1 MTGTTKVR
9 VPAVEGF
16 FTLDDEPHLIG
27 GRLTGSGGYCFPL
40 HLGGSDPRN
49 PAGGVEEVE
58 LSRFGRIWSF
68 TNSAYPPPP
77 PFIITEPYVP
87 VVVAAVELELEQM
100 VILGQVAPGWS
111 LEDLAVGME
120 VELVTGVL
128 YEDEESEYLTWQ
140 WRPVGER
147 SGSSGG
153 GSDG

>member
-1 MTGTTKVR
+1 
-9 VPAVEGF
+9 
-16 FTLDDEPHLIG
+16 
-27 GRLTGSGGYCFPL
+27 
-40 HLGGSDPRN
+40 
-49 PAGGVEEVE
+49 
-58 LSRFGRIWSF
+58 
-68 TNSAYPPPP
+68 
-77 PFIITEPYVP
+77 
-87 VVVAAVELELEQM
+87 M